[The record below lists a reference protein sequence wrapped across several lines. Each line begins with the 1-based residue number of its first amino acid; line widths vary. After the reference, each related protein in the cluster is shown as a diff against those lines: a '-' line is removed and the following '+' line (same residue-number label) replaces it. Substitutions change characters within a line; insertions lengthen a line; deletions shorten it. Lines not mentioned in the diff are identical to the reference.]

1 MMQTMDKKQDMLS
14 FSLADRLVLQLDQA
28 LHTLIPGSSTAARS
42 TPAATVADSELSAAD
57 RRQAAALMRINHTG
71 EVCAQ
76 ALYQGQALTARL
88 PDVRAGMDHAA
99 REEVDHLAWC
109 ETRLQELDSRTS
121 ALNPLWYAMSFGM
134 GASAGLIGDKWSLGF
149 VGETERQVCEHLEE
163 HLQRLPADDHKSKAV
178 LAQMIMDE
186 RTHGDA
192 AMAAGGAELP
202 LPVKAGMKLMAG
214 VMKTLTYRI

>member
-1 MMQTMDKKQDMLS
+1 MMQAMDKKQDTLS
-14 FSLADRLVLQLDQA
+14 FNLADRLVLQLDQA
-28 LHTLIPGSSTAARS
+28 LHTLIPGSSTATRH
-42 TPAATVADSELSAAD
+42 TPAAAVEEAELSPQE
-57 RRQAAALMRINHTG
+57 RQQAAALMRINHTG

-88 PDVRAGMDHAA
+88 PDVRTSMDHAA
-99 REEVDHLAWC
+99 REEIDHLAWC

-121 ALNPLWYAMSFGM
+121 LLNPLWYAMSFGM
-134 GASAGLIGDKWSLGF
+134 GATAGLVGDKWSLGF
-149 VGETERQVCEHLEE
+149 VGETERQVCEHLED
-163 HLQRLPADDHKSKAV
+163 HLDRLPVNDQKSRAV
-178 LAQMIMDE
+178 LTQMIVDE
-186 RTHGDA
+186 RTHGEA

>member
-1 MMQTMDKKQDMLS
+1 MDKKQDMFF

-28 LHTLIPGSSTAARS
+28 LHTLVSGSNAASRPS
-42 TPAATVADSELSAAD
+42 PAASVAESELDESD
-57 RRQAAALMRINHTG
+57 RQQAAALMRINHTG

-76 ALYQGQALTARL
+76 ALYQGQALTAKL
-88 PDVRAGMDHAA
+88 PNVRDSMDHAA

-109 ETRLQELDSRTS
+109 ETRLQELHSQPS
-121 ALNPLWYAMSFGM
+121 VLNPLFYAASFGM
-134 GASAGLIGDKWSLGF
+134 GAAAGIIGDKWSLGF
-149 VGETERQVCEHLEE
+149 VGETEKQVCEHLEE
-163 HLQRLPADDHKSKAV
+163 HLEKIPPQDHKSRAV
-178 LAQMIMDE
+178 LTQMIVDE

>member
-1 MMQTMDKKQDMLS
+1 MMQAMDKKRDTQS
-14 FSLADRLVLQLDQA
+14 FNLADRLVLQLDQA
-28 LHTLIPGSSTAARS
+28 LHTLIPGGSTATRH
-42 TPAATVADSELSAAD
+42 TPATTVDEAELSEPE
-57 RRQAAALMRINHTG
+57 RQQAAALMRINHTG

-88 PDVRAGMDHAA
+88 PDVRASMDQAA

-121 ALNPLWYAMSFGM
+121 LLNPIWYAMSFGM
-134 GASAGLIGDKWSLGF
+134 GATAGLVGDKWSLGF
-149 VGETERQVCEHLEE
+149 VGETERQVCEHLED
-163 HLQRLPADDHKSKAV
+163 HLERLPANDQKSRAV
-178 LAQMIMDE
+178 LTQMIVDE
-186 RTHGDA
+186 RTHGEA

-214 VMKTLTYRI
+214 VMKTLTQRI

>member
-1 MMQTMDKKQDMLS
+1 MNKKQDMFS
-14 FSLADRLVLQLDQA
+14 FNLADRLVLQLDQA
-28 LHTLIPGSSTAARS
+28 LHTLIPGSSTAARH
-42 TPAATVADSELSAAD
+42 TPAAAVDDAELSDTD
-57 RRQAAALMRINHTG
+57 RQQAGSLMRINHTG

-88 PDVRAGMDHAA
+88 PDVRASMDVAA

-121 ALNPLWYAMSFGM
+121 VFNPIWYAMSFGM
-134 GASAGLIGDKWSLGF
+134 GATAGLIGDKWSLGF
-149 VGETERQVCEHLEE
+149 VGETERQVCD
-163 HLQRLPADDHKSKAV
+163 HLQDHLGKLPSHDQKSRAV
-178 LAQMIMDE
+178 LTQMIADE
-186 RTHGDA
+186 RSHGES

>member
-1 MMQTMDKKQDMLS
+1 MMS
-14 FSLADRLVLQLDQA
+14 FTLADRLVLQLDQA
-28 LHTLIPGSSTAARS
+28 LHTLIPGSSTASRH
-42 TPAATVADSELSAAD
+42 TPAATVDEAELTDSE
-57 RRQAAALMRINHTG
+57 RQQAAALMRINHTG

-88 PDVRAGMDHAA
+88 PDIRSGMDAAA

-121 ALNPLWYAMSFGM
+121 LLNPLWYAMSFGM
-134 GASAGLIGDKWSLGF
+134 GATAGLVGDKWSLGF
-149 VGETERQVCEHLEE
+149 VGETERQVCDHLEE
-163 HLQRLPADDHKSKAV
+163 HLERLPPQDQKSRAV
-178 LAQMIMDE
+178 LTQMIMDE
-186 RTHGDA
+186 RSHGDA

-202 LPVKAGMKLMAG
+202 LPIRTGMKLMAG

>member
-1 MMQTMDKKQDMLS
+1 MDKKQDMLS

-28 LHTLIPGSSTAARS
+28 LHTLIPGSSAAARH
-42 TPAATVADSELSAAD
+42 TPAAVVDDADLSEPE
-57 RRQAAALMRINHTG
+57 RQQAAALMRINHTG

-88 PDVRAGMDHAA
+88 PDVRASMDHAA
-99 REEVDHLAWC
+99 REEIDHLAWC

-121 ALNPLWYAMSFGM
+121 VLNPLWYAMSFGM
-134 GASAGLIGDKWSLGF
+134 GATAGLIGDKWSLGF
-149 VGETERQVCEHLEE
+149 VGETERQVCEHLED
-163 HLQRLPADDHKSKAV
+163 HLEKLPVNDQKSRAV
-178 LAQMIMDE
+178 LTQMIVDE

>member
-1 MMQTMDKKQDMLS
+1 MLS

-28 LHTLIPGSSTAARS
+28 LHTLIPGSSNAARH
-42 TPAATVADSELSAAD
+42 TPAAAVDEAELSAAD
-57 RRQAAALMRINHTG
+57 RRQAASLMRINHTG

-99 REEVDHLAWC
+99 REEIDHLAWC

-121 ALNPLWYAMSFGM
+121 VLNPLWYAMSFGM
-134 GASAGLIGDKWSLGF
+134 GATAGLIGDKWSLGF
-149 VGETERQVCEHLEE
+149 VGETERQVCEHLED
-163 HLQRLPADDHKSKAV
+163 HLERLPADDHKSKAV
-178 LAQMIMDE
+178 LTQMIMDE

-214 VMKTLTYRI
+214 VMKTLTHRI